1 MTIIQ
6 ERRDEWRIVPTYVF
20 RPPRP
25 PIRSV
30 GTYFRAVKYWKAAA
44 YSPHKEGAKE
54 YTKWTCKCLSVVTS
68 LFNWKGNNKTVRG
81 GREDMET
88 CFSFLRPFINLKE
101 TENKKMTTE
110 ILSISKLNILWV
122 DCWG

>member
-1 MTIIQ
+1 
-6 ERRDEWRIVPTYVF
+6 VPTYVF

-54 YTKWTCKCLSVVTS
+54 YTKWTCKCLSVVTFTFFIRNGITRHS
-68 LFNWKGNNKTVRG
+68 MGGGGGGSRVVVNLLFIPTPLQ
-81 GREDMET
+81 EID
-88 CFSFLRPFINLKE
+88 
-101 TENKKMTTE
+101 NKKMTTE